1 MKFLRDGERRCRHCL
16 MQMSEED
23 IAKLTLPE
31 LIELIQRLL
40 EEIEVRAMELT

>member
-1 MKFLRDGERRCRHCL
+1 MSLKDGERQCRHCL

-23 IAKLTLPE
+23 IARLTIPE

-40 EEIEVRAMELT
+40 EEIEVRAMELI

>member
-1 MKFLRDGERRCRHCL
+1 MND
-16 MQMSEED
+16 ED

-40 EEIEVRAMELT
+40 EEIEAMAMELS

>member
-1 MKFLRDGERRCRHCL
+1 MMFLKGGGRQCRHCL
-16 MQMSEED
+16 MQMNDED

-40 EEIEVRAMELT
+40 EEVEVRTMELI